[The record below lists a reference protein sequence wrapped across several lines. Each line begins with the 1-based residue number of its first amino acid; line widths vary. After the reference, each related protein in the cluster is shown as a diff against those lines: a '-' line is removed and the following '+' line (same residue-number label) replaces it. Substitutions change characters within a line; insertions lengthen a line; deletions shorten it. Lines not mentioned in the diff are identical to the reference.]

1 MKTLLLKNCF
11 RLMFGLSSFF
21 TPFHFPRAPL
31 TPAPSLSSNDNLLQK
46 PPLLLL
52 VMYGLEAIR
61 RAVKLS
67 VSLLLAQTFLP
78 ADYPIK
84 KTQVTLSAGC
94 RTLLMKMNQVS

>member
-1 MKTLLLKNCF
+1 MTSLILLSINLLLPVLRSQPLN
-11 RLMFGLSSFF
+11 RLL
-21 TPFHFPRAPL
+21 PL

-52 VMYGLEAIR
+52 VTYGLEAIR